1 MKKINLIIALLLSAI
16 TYSQMINYTSVRLED
31 GQDDAYIEYEKFW
44 SKIHELSQEGVTIL
58 VSTHYMDEAEALGDR
73 IVIISDG
80 KLQCD
85 GSIPFLKDK
94 LGKEKF

>member
-44 SKIHELSQEGVTIL
+44 SKIHEKENVEQITKEEGGYKIVTSNQVISSKK
-58 VSTHYMDEAEALGDR
+58 VGI
-73 IVIISDG
+73 IV
-80 KLQCD
+80 
-85 GSIPFLKDK
+85 
-94 LGKEKF
+94 

>member
-44 SKIHELSQEGVTIL
+44 SKIHEKAIEDGHETGWMIW
-58 VSTHYMDEAEALGDR
+58 E
-73 IVIISDG
+73 VI
-80 KLQCD
+80 Q
-85 GSIPFLKDK
+85 LKVMK
-94 LGKEKF
+94 MLKTNQTS